1 MSPNNDFKRFDYVEL
16 LSIGII
22 IASLAVIGYIAA
34 QVIASA
40 D

>member
-1 MSPNNDFKRFDYVEL
+1 MSPNNDFKSFDYVEL
-16 LSIGII
+16 FSIGII
-22 IASLAVIGYIAA
+22 TASLAVIAYVAA